1 MDFEIVTIFTPEYLM
16 LDLTPLEETAVIF
29 EVPQG
34 EDNAGPH
41 HLRRDLFDKKYVVI
55 KEPLAFSAEP
65 YTDYFNPSIGPG

>member
-41 HLRRDLFDKKYVVI
+41 HLRRDLFDKKYVVSQRRNI
-55 KEPLAFSAEP
+55 CGKPETP
-65 YTDYFNPSIGPG
+65 